1 MSARIKYSD
10 EPMEAKVVPDFLPP
24 PDQLQLQDETVEVTL
39 TLSKQSVEFFK
50 AEAAHKHT
58 QYQRLMRQLIEQSVA
73 AKAHPK
79 RSSLRYSFR
88 RICPPTTDW

>member
-1 MSARIKYSD
+1 MSARTKYSD

-24 PDQLQLQDETVEVTL
+24 PDQLKLQEETVEVTL

-50 AEAAHKHT
+50 SEAAHKHT

-73 AKAHPK
+73 AGMHA
-79 RSSLRYSFR
+79 R
-88 RICPPTTDW
+88 TDTKGD